1 MSTAPTEAAEFK
13 LPDVGEGLTEAD
25 IASWKVAVGDTVT
38 VNQVLV
44 EIETAKA
51 LVELPS
57 PQAGVIEALLAEAGQ
72 TVQVGTPIVRFAG
85 EGANDDAA
93 PPQEDGTSAETPAQE
108 QQGEEKTGN
117 TLVGYGASA
126 ERRRARRRR
135 GREPQPPR
143 QTPSEPDSSPGPAG
157 RADHDRPGAETGA
170 RSGPALA
177 SPPVRKLAKDLG
189 IDLREVPPTGLRG
202 NVTRQ
207 DLLDYHQRRQP
218 AQQVPAT
225 AQPTS
230 SAQTSQTKEETRIP
244 VAGVR
249 KATAAAMVS
258 SAFTAPHV
266 TVFLDVDVTESL
278 EFLAELKQEPVLA
291 HVKITPMLL
300 LARAVC
306 WAVGRNPMV
315 NGRFTEEQ
323 IILSP
328 EVNLGIAAAT
338 ERGLIVPNIKSAQQM
353 SLVQLAEALA
363 ALTERARE
371 GKTTP
376 AEMKDGTLTITNVG
390 VFGVDSGTPILN
402 PGESAI
408 VAFGRIRRIP
418 WEHQDQIALR
428 QVTTLAVSADHRILD
443 GKEMALFL
451 SDIGRALAD
460 PKVMLL

>member
-1 MSTAPTEAAEFK
+1 AEAAGQHES
-13 LPDVGEGLTEAD
+13 GT
-25 IASWKVAVGDTVT
+25 DTS
-38 VNQVLV
+38 L
-44 EIETAKA
+44 
-51 LVELPS
+51 
-57 PQAGVIEALLAEAGQ
+57 
-72 TVQVGTPIVRFAG
+72 
-85 EGANDDAA
+85 
-93 PPQEDGTSAETPAQE
+93 
-108 QQGEEKTGN
+108 
-117 TLVGYGASA
+117 
-126 ERRRARRRR
+126 
-135 GREPQPPR
+135 
-143 QTPSEPDSSPGPAG
+143 
-157 RADHDRPGAETGA
+157 

-189 IDLREVPPTGLRG
+189 VDLHQVPPTGPRG

-207 DLLDYHQRRQP
+207 DLLDYQEQTGQQAPGEQP
-218 AQQVPAT
+218 D
-225 AQPTS
+225 QP
-230 SAQTSQTKEETRIP
+230 SAEAARRIP
-244 VAGVR
+244 VTGVR

-266 TVFLDVDVTESL
+266 TVFLDVDITEGL
-278 EFLAELKQEPVLA
+278 EFLSELKQAPELS

-306 WAVGRNPMV
+306 WAAGRNPMV
-315 NGRFTEEQ
+315 NGRFTEKE

-338 ERGLIVPNIKSAQQM
+338 ERGLIVPNIKSAQAM
-353 SLVQLAEALA
+353 SLVELAESLA
-363 ALTERARE
+363 ALTERARQ
-371 GKTTP
+371 GKTSP

-408 VAFGRIRRIP
+408 VAFGRIRRTP

-443 GKEMALFL
+443 GKEVALFL

-460 PKVMLL
+460 PRVMLL

>member
-1 MSTAPTEAAEFK
+1 MSTAAQATEFR

-25 IASWKVAVGDTVT
+25 IAEWKVAPGETVT

-44 EIETAKA
+44 EIETAKS

-57 PQAGVIEALLAEAGQ
+57 PQAGVIEALLAEPGE

-85 EGANDDAA
+85 EGSARNDGAAAPQEPTQQGSAQQESAKTDDDA
-93 PPQEDGTSAETPAQE
+93 QEDGA
-108 QQGEEKTGN
+108 GGN

-135 GREPQPPR
+135 PR
-143 QTPSEPDSSPGPAG
+143 AGQSSPAAEQPAV
-157 RADHDRPGAETGA
+157 PEPEETTL
-170 RSGPALA
+170 PALA
-177 SPPVRKLAKDLG
+177 APPVRKLAKEQG
-189 IDLREVPPTGLRG
+189 IDLRAVPPTGPRG

-207 DLLDYHQRRQP
+207 DVLDYQQNSGGQP
-218 AQQVPAT
+218 AASAGQG
-225 AQPTS
+225 AQGVS
-230 SAQTSQTKEETRIP
+230 GETRIP
-244 VAGVR
+244 VTGVR
-249 KATAAAMVS
+249 RATAAAMVS

-266 TVFLDVDVTESL
+266 TVFLDVDITEGL
-278 EFLAELKQEPVLA
+278 EFLSELKQAPELS

-306 WAVGRNPMV
+306 WAAGRNPMV
-315 NGRFTEEQ
+315 NGRFTEEE

-328 EVNLGIAAAT
+328 QVNLGIAAAT
-338 ERGLIVPNIKSAQQM
+338 DRGLIVPNIKAAQAM
-353 SLVQLAEALA
+353 TLVELAESLA

-371 GKTTP
+371 GKTSP
-376 AEMKDGTLTITNVG
+376 ADMKDGTLTITNVG

-443 GKEMALFL
+443 GKEVALFL
-451 SDIGRALAD
+451 SDIGRALTD
-460 PKVMLL
+460 PRAMLL